1 MIFERRQEGRRKA
14 RLRPAKLLAEDG
26 RFLCDCA
33 VIERSDSGARLR
45 AFAPVDTL
53 LPEDLFLFDEVE
65 ALKIRA
71 RIVWARGA
79 ELGLALL
86 SAAELVT
93 GRERE
98 RIAGRYY
105 AVGA

>member
-1 MIFERRQEGRRKA
+1 LIFERRSEGRRKA
-14 RLRPAKLLAEDG
+14 RLRPGKLLTEGG

-33 VIERSDSGARLR
+33 VIERSATGARIR
-45 AFAPVDTL
+45 AFAPVETM
-53 LPEDLFLFDEVE
+53 LPEDLFLLDEVE
-65 ALKIRA
+65 SLKVRA

-86 SAAELVT
+86 SAAEAVDA
-93 GRERE
+93 REQE
-98 RIAGRYY
+98 RVAGRYY